1 MSVWI
6 CSIDLKTFD
15 FENTK
20 VKLDLA
26 SVLDFAK
33 IKGIPVHVEFNAV
46 GQIKVFTATDEDAR
60 TLYKACLEE
69 IEARSDL
76 VNSFI
81 NGF

>member
-6 CSIDLKTFD
+6 CSLDIKSFD

-20 VKLDLA
+20 VKLDLS
-26 SVLDFAK
+26 SVLDCAK
-33 IKGIPVHVEFNAV
+33 IKGIPSHVEFNAA
-46 GQIKVFTATDEDAR
+46 GEIKVFTATDEDAR
-60 TLYKACLEE
+60 ALCKACFEE